1 MKNAITTMDLSV
13 IIVCFRAHE
22 RVIRCLEALDS
33 FSGKDF
39 SMEVIIVNNNP
50 GDIAFREI
58 EKRFTEYKFIHNT
71 VNGGYSNGCNL
82 GVTSAHGKYLL
93 FLNPDAV
100 ATEDAV
106 QKLLLTAKSD
116 PSVFIV
122 SCRQVRGNGKE
133 NKAYGVFPW
142 EKRKISKGDKEA
154 GNDITFPDWVSGSV
168 MIMPW
173 DIFNSLK
180 GFDEDFWM
188 YYEDVDLCRRA
199 REAGGEIAF
208 CNNITIRHDHGG
220 STRADLKITSLA
232 KCEVQISK
240 HLYVHKHKTGISLI
254 LIQAFTVA
262 DNLITGIL
270 TGLAGLLFFFIHKLF
285 VRFLVLIRLTGY
297 YTGSIFRRSWISPR
311 SVNFRK

>member
-1 MKNAITTMDLSV
+1 VKNAITTMDLSV
-13 IIVCFRAHE
+13 IIVCYRAHE

-39 SMEVIIVNNNP
+39 GMEVIVVNNNP

-58 EKRFTEYKFIHNT
+58 ENRFTKYRIIHNT

-82 GVTSAHGKYLL
+82 GVTSAQGKYLL
-93 FLNPDAV
+93 FLNPDTV
-100 ATEDAV
+100 ATENAV
-106 QKLLLTAKSD
+106 QKLLLIAKSD

-122 SCRQVRGNGKE
+122 SCRQVRKNGKE
-133 NKAYGVFPW
+133 SKAYGDFPW
-142 EKRKISKGDKEA
+142 EKRKNSKGEKEA
-154 GNDITFPDWVSGSV
+154 GNEITFPDWVSGSV
-168 MIMPW
+168 MMIPG

-199 REAGGEIAF
+199 REKGGEIAF
-208 CNNITIRHDHGG
+208 CNDITMQHDHGG

-240 HLYVHKHKTGISLI
+240 HLYIKKHKTGISKI
-254 LIQAFTVA
+254 FIQALTVA
-262 DNLITGIL
+262 DNLLTGIL
-270 TGLAGLLFFFIHKLF
+270 TGLAGLLFFFIPKLF
-285 VRFLVLIRLTGY
+285 VRFLVILRMTGY
-297 YTGSIFRRSWISPR
+297 YTGSLFRRSWISPR